1 MRIQSNIIYLSS
13 GHKVGT
19 IAESNG
25 GFLAILCLPLHG
37 YPSRCGSGATVAEA
51 IADAR
56 NSLTKDIAA
65 QSTLL
70 SQIIDEAEKYQP
82 GQTRREINETAAALS
97 EALANVETLKARLVR
112 LGVGTDRAERLEDT
126 VRKTKQMV
134 SNLS

>member
-19 IAESNG
+19 ITESNG

-37 YPSRCGSGATVAEA
+37 YPSRCGSGATIAEA

-82 GQTRREINETAAALS
+82 GQTRRDIAQTTEALS
-97 EALANVETLKARLVR
+97 QALADVETLKARLTR

-126 VRKTKQMV
+126 VRKTRQMV
-134 SNLS
+134 ERIA